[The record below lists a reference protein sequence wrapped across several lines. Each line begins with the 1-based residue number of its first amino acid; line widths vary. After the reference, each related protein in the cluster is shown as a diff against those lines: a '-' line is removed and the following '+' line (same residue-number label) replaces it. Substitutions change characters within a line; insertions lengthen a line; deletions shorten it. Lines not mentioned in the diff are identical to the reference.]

1 MSTHSIVRSLAL
13 VGLLGASGVASAFE
27 CGVPSPRLL
36 SLGNAYYDVG
46 PTLQDNGKVVRATP
60 IKNWSKGLLKTLDRS
75 HFRSG
80 SGTRYECSG
89 KKNDTTVYRSDFELN
104 DISVRQNKYD
114 FILRA
119 FEDDRESKTVRANT
133 LHIPLFE
140 HELTFVNNNELIA
153 HRRQRHFNQ
162 QTGFTFFRE
171 IELKAVRG
179 KYGITLTQTLWMNG
193 ELAETTTWKLDS

>member
-1 MSTHSIVRSLAL
+1 M
-13 VGLLGASGVASAFE
+13 
-27 CGVPSPRLL
+27 
-36 SLGNAYYDVG
+36 
-46 PTLQDNGKVVRATP
+46 
-60 IKNWSKGLLKTLDRS
+60 
-75 HFRSG
+75 
-80 SGTRYECSG
+80 
-89 KKNDTTVYRSDFELN
+89 
-104 DISVRQNKYD
+104 
-114 FILRA
+114 RA

>member
-13 VGLLGASGVASAFE
+13 AGLLGASGVASAFE
-27 CGVPSPRLL
+27 CGVLSPRLL
-36 SLGNAYYDVG
+36 SLGDAYYDVG
-46 PTLQDNGKVVRATP
+46 PTRDDNGTVNRATP
-60 IKNWSKGLLKTLDRS
+60 INDWSKGLLKTLDRS
-75 HFRSG
+75 HFRGG
-80 SGTRYECSG
+80 SGTRYACSG
-89 KKNDTTVYRSDFELN
+89 KKNDSTVYRSEFELN
-104 DISVRQNKYD
+104 EISVRQNKYD

-140 HELTFVNNNELIA
+140 HELTFVNKNELIA

-171 IELKAVRG
+171 IELKAVRNRS
-179 KYGITLTQTLWMNG
+179 GITLTQTLWMNG
-193 ELAETTTWKLDS
+193 ELAETTTWELEN